1 MAVKRSG
8 NWVMLLGVLLA
19 LAFAGSS
26 VAADVDEDFEYP
38 LSYTWHTL
46 GDAPWVITSERAHS
60 PTHSAVSST
69 DAGSAMWVEMV
80 VREGTLSF
88 HYYKESGERLEV
100 CYGYE
105 EGGIEHAQCHYVY
118 TSDTWRQVSLEIDP
132 AYADREGFFRW
143 RVDHHG
149 TRVFIDDVTFPG
161 DPGGTVYLPLALN
174 CPEPADEPTP
184 PPGDRDLR
192 EISCHLFFWWRP
204 TDLIGEYRETFLC
217 DPDHDTE
224 FAEIRDITYNGVG
237 LITGFREAITLGDT
251 GATYTVDLSGG
262 QYNGLGQT
270 TTYDAAVSGSYFDGF
285 DEEVTYAYT
294 ERDRWD
300 EATVT
305 KAYGGG
311 ETYTVE
317 VTPCWDWVWLAGYTT
332 RVYGG
337 PYDGEGV
344 TVGDCP

>member
-1 MAVKRSG
+1 MTLGRIGRWSL
-8 NWVMLLGVLLA
+8 LLGALLA
-19 LAFAGSS
+19 STFAGSS
-26 VAADVDEDFEYP
+26 AVTDVDEDFEGP
-38 LSYTWHTL
+38 LSYTWYTTEQ
-46 GDAPWVITSERAHS
+46 APWMLTGERAHS
-60 PTHSAVSST
+60 PTHSVVSAT

-88 HYYKESGERLEV
+88 HYYKDSGERLEV

-105 EGGIEHAQCHYVY
+105 EGGMEHAHCHYVY
-118 TSDTWRQVSLEIDP
+118 ASNAWHQVNLEIKP

-143 RVDHHG
+143 RVDQDG
-149 TRVFIDDVTFPG
+149 TRIFIDDVTFPG

-174 CPEPADEPTP
+174 RPKPEDEPTP
-184 PPGDRDLR
+184 PPQDRGLR
-192 EISCHLFFWWRP
+192 AISCHLFFWWRP

-217 DPDHDTE
+217 APKHDTKS
-224 FAEIRDITYNGVG
+224 AQIRGITYNGVG
-237 LITGFREAITLGDT
+237 LITGFHEAITLGDT

-262 QYNGLGQT
+262 RYNRLGQT

-285 DEEVTYAYT
+285 DQEVTYAYT
-294 ERDRWD
+294 ENDRWD

-305 KAYGGG
+305 KAYEGG

-332 RVYGG
+332 QVYGG
-337 PYDGEGV
+337 PYDGQGV